1 MSESTSN
8 IKCVTYIFTYNSNII
23 QILNPT
29 SEGNEGSHTL
39 LFLKVF
45 DV

>member
-8 IKCVTYIFTYNSNII
+8 IKRVTYNSTDKSNLI
-23 QILNPT
+23 QILKPT
-29 SEGNEGSHTL
+29 SEENEETHTL